1 MENKYFFSIHYD
13 KFLKFEK
20 MEYLIMLSL
29 KGTQPTN
36 FNFSGES

>member
-20 MEYLIMLSL
+20 MEYLIKFKMY
-29 KGTQPTN
+29 PAY
-36 FNFSGES
+36 